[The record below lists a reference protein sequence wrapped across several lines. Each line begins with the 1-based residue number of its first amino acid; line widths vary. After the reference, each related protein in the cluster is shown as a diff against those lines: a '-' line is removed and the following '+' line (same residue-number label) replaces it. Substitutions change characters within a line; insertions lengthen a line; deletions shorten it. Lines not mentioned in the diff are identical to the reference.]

1 MSSQYATKPVRDISQ
16 NGQKTAISLPKIAQE
31 TFWERVIPK
40 WEKLI
45 VEGREV
51 KGFVI
56 SPAIAGIVLV
66 FILGLCSTIYWR
78 LSDQMSSQHDLI
90 IELRT
95 SLKDKMDNDAEYRK
109 KSQDEIA
116 VLKVYVDNLREKQ
129 IGLENR
135 IKGAKN

>member
-1 MSSQYATKPVRDISQ
+1 M
-16 NGQKTAISLPKIAQE
+16 
-31 TFWERVIPK
+31 
-40 WEKLI
+40 
-45 VEGREV
+45 EGRAV
-51 KGFVI
+51 KGIVV

-109 KSQDEIA
+109 KTQDEIA

-135 IKGAKN
+135 FAEHKGNKN

>member
-1 MSSQYATKPVRDISQ
+1 M
-16 NGQKTAISLPKIAQE
+16 
-31 TFWERVIPK
+31 
-40 WEKLI
+40 
-45 VEGREV
+45 EGREV

-78 LSDQMSSQHDLI
+78 LSDQMANQHDLI

-116 VLKVYVDNLREKQ
+116 LLKVYVDNLREKQ
-129 IGLENR
+129 IGLEKSIEKR
-135 IKGAKN
+135 KN

>member
-1 MSSQYATKPVRDISQ
+1 MSRNYVNSTVHDISQ
-16 NGQKTAISLPKIAQE
+16 NIPKTVDIQPKSYQGS
-31 TFWERVIPK
+31 FWERVIPK

-109 KSQDEIA
+109 KSGDEIA
-116 VLKVYVDNLREKQ
+116 LLKVYVDNLREKQ